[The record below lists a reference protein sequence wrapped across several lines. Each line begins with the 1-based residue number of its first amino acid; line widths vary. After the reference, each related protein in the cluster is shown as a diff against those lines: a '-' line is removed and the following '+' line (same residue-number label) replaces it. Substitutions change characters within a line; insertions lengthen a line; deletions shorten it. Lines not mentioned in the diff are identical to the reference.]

1 MKRIRPVGMLL
12 AHEESGAGGSGGVF
26 DVTDDNTWEASD
38 EPPLNRD
45 GVTHERAR
53 QLILEQAH
61 RLLPPAEAN
70 ALADHLLICDPCYRF
85 AQDAAARER
94 RRTSGELK

>member
-1 MKRIRPVGMLL
+1 MKRVRPVDMLVV
-12 AHEESGAGGSGGVF
+12 HEETGASGGGDAF
-26 DVTDDNTWEASD
+26 DMIEDNTWEAGD
-38 EPPLNRD
+38 EPLSNGD

-70 ALADHLLICDPCYRF
+70 ALADHLLVCDPCYRF

-94 RRTSGELK
+94 RRASGELK

>member
-1 MKRIRPVGMLL
+1 MKRIRPVDMLV
-12 AHEESGAGGSGGVF
+12 AHEDAGAGGEGDVF
-26 DVTDDNTWEASD
+26 EVMEESIWEPND
-38 EPPLNRD
+38 EPAPNGG

-70 ALADHLLICDPCYRF
+70 ALADHLVVCDPCYRF
-85 AQDAAARER
+85 AQDAAAKER
-94 RRTSGELK
+94 RRASGELK